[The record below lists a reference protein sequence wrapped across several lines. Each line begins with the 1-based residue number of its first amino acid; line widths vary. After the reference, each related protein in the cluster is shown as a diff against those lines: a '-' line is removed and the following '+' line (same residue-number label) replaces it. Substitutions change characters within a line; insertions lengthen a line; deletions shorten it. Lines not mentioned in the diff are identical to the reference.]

1 MSRNH
6 ASPARTAAIAGV
18 LTLALTAL
26 GASQADA
33 QATRVCLPQANS
45 LVDQLG
51 KHYGEVLTAAGVD
64 AAGNLVQIYSSD
76 TKGTWTIAI
85 TVPGGPTC
93 VVSSGEGWTREQAAN
108 MPKPGNPA

>member
-1 MSRNH
+1 MTRSN
-6 ASPARTAAIAGV
+6 ALVARTAAIAGV
-18 LTLALTAL
+18 LALALTAP
-26 GASQADA
+26 GAKQADA
-33 QATRVCLPQANS
+33 QSARVCLPQATS

-51 KHYGEVLTAAGVD
+51 REYGEVLTAAGVD

-76 TKGTWTIAI
+76 DRGTWTIVV

-93 VVSSGEGWTREQAAN
+93 VVSSGEGWVREQAE